1 MKDFDNV
8 LNGNEIFLARTK
20 NVGVIDAEMC
30 RNYGVYGANLR
41 AAGAKIDLRKDKPY
55 SVYDRFDFDVPTGEI
70 GDCYDR
76 YMVRYWEMAESA
88 KIIRQAL
95 EQMPDEGP
103 TMGKVPKMIK
113 VPAGSAYAQLEGG
126 MGWLGFYV
134 VSDGGTKPYRVRI
147 HAPSMM
153 SVFALQDIVGV
164 EDMFMQDYVAAL
176 ASVDIV
182 LGEVD
187 R

>member
-1 MKDFDNV
+1 M
-8 LNGNEIFLARTK
+8 
-20 NVGVIDAEMC
+20 
-30 RNYGVYGANLR
+30 
-41 AAGAKIDLRKDKPY
+41 
-55 SVYDRFDFDVPTGEI
+55 
-70 GDCYDR
+70 
-76 YMVRYWEMAESA
+76 
-88 KIIRQAL
+88 
-95 EQMPDEGP
+95 
-103 TMGKVPKMIK
+103 
-113 VPAGSAYAQLEGG
+113 
-126 MGWLGFYV
+126 
-134 VSDGGTKPYRVRI
+134 RI

>member
-1 MKDFDNV
+1 
-8 LNGNEIFLARTK
+8 
-20 NVGVIDAEMC
+20 
-30 RNYGVYGANLR
+30 
-41 AAGAKIDLRKDKPY
+41 
-55 SVYDRFDFDVPTGEI
+55 
-70 GDCYDR
+70 
-76 YMVRYWEMAESA
+76 
-88 KIIRQAL
+88 
-95 EQMPDEGP
+95 
-103 TMGKVPKMIK
+103 
-113 VPAGSAYAQLEGG
+113 